1 MTSMGGDPTVQ
12 AAMEGTSPDTPQWG
26 RLTPDQIGSM
36 MEQGRGTALDI
47 GAELGPVGPAT
58 PSVVPPSA
66 APAAPPQPTAP
77 TFSPQEY
84 QYWAQQ
90 QQQQA
95 ALAAAKEQ
103 DQRIQRLEYERRLL
117 AEQAQ
122 RAQAYEQWFSE
133 HPEVVEQ
140 ALGKAPASQTPQ
152 YEDPMAQ
159 EIRQLRR
166 EAEMARREGALAR
179 HLAEHSIEASL
190 LSKQYGNSVDIEALT
205 AYAQENGIPRLRDA
219 LAHAA
224 GQVALQAYSRGVGRQ
239 QHAVVP
245 QQAPPSYNYQGYAQA
260 PSQYYGPSMTP
271 GPAAEP
277 PPASNA
283 VVMRP
288 GAPTGQRPRY
298 AGPASTQEEAFS
310 RVARDLGAYG
320 LT

>member
-26 RLTPDQIGSM
+26 RLTPDQISSM
-36 MEQGRGTALDI
+36 MEQGRGTSLDI
-47 GAELGPVGPAT
+47 GAELGQAGPAT
-58 PSVVPPSA
+58 PSA
-66 APAAPPQPTAP
+66 AQPPAA
-77 TFSPQEY
+77 TFSQQDY
-84 QYWAQQ
+84 AMWAQQ
-90 QQQQA
+90 QQQQQQM
-95 ALAAAKEQ
+95 AAAREQ

-122 RAQAYEQWFSE
+122 RAQAYERWFAE

-140 ALGKAPASQTPQ
+140 ALGQGTAAQQQQQ

-159 EIRQLRR
+159 EVRMLRR
-166 EAEMARREGALAR
+166 EAEAARREGALAR

-224 GQVALQAYSRGVGRQ
+224 GQVALQAYTHSVSRQ
-239 QHAVVP
+239 QHSVMAPSQQP
-245 QQAPPSYNYQGYAQA
+245 QQQAYSYAQPQAYA
-260 PSQYYGPSMTP
+260 PAPQQQQYYGPSMTP

-277 PPASNA
+277 PPASNV

-288 GAPTGQRPRY
+288 GAPVGQRPRY
-298 AGPASTQEEAFS
+298 QGPASTQDEAFN
-310 RVARDLGAYG
+310 RVARDLGAMG
-320 LT
+320 FA